1 MIIYKK
7 QFKNFARTILY
18 RYRLLNNISKELEN
32 VRIKKLLKTATIIG
46 SNGGNC
52 NILTCT
58 LIKNKKPKNS
68 SIFKF

>member
-1 MIIYKK
+1 M
-7 QFKNFARTILY
+7 
-18 RYRLLNNISKELEN
+18 LNNISKELEN

-58 LIKNKKPKNS
+58 LIKNKKAKNL